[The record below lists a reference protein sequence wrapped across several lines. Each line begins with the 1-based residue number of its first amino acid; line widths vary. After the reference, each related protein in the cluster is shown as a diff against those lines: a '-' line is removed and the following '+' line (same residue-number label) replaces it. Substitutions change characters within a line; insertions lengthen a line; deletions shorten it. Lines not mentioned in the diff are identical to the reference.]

1 MPFFS
6 YGGQVRWALAKNG
19 LQSNFTLHQEATV
32 INTAEPIH
40 PPKKDPASKKD
51 EPTVTRR
58 SRKKE
63 RTRREIYRAAMSMF
77 AENGY
82 DGVTIEDI
90 CRNAS
95 VAKATFFLHF
105 TNKAALL
112 RDFNDEVT
120 RALVERLAG
129 HQGNAEEQ
137 LILLLAAFRE
147 AWDDNAPVVQKML
160 RDFIDQPTPLAS
172 TAAVNESIVALV
184 TDIVRRG
191 QDKGQLRSSIPPE
204 LAAISI
210 VSTWSAIAAW
220 WTENTDANGDAASL
234 QIIDITLNGLR
245 KRP

>member
-1 MPFFS
+1 M
-6 YGGQVRWALAKNG
+6 AKSG
-19 LQSNFTLHQEATV
+19 LRSSFISRQEANV
-32 INTAEPIH
+32 INTVEPISV
-40 PPKKDPASKKD
+40 PEKEPAP
-51 EPTVTRR
+51 EQGEVTVTRR
-58 SRKKE
+58 TRKKE
-63 RTRREIYRAAMSMF
+63 RTRREIYRTAMSLF
-77 AENGY
+77 AESGY

-112 RDFNDEVT
+112 RDFNDEIT
-120 RALVERLAG
+120 QALVERLAG
-129 HQGNAEEQ
+129 HHGSAEEQ
-137 LILLLAAFRE
+137 LILLLTAFRE
-147 AWDDNAPVVQKML
+147 AWDDNAPVMQKML
-160 RDFIDQPTPLAS
+160 RDFIDQPTPLSS

-191 QDKGQLRSSIPPE
+191 QDKGELRAGIPPE

-220 WTENTDANGDAASL
+220 WTENADASGDTASL